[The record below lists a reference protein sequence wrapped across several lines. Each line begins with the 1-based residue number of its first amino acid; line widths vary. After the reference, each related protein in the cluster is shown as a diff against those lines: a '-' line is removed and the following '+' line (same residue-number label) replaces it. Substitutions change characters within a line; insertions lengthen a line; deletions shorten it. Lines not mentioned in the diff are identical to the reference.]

1 MLFHRFSTSPKSS
14 SFLYKREEE
23 RGEGKEE
30 GGKKKGNEQSNK
42 SSLSH
47 YPRDVFIRN
56 ERNCEATA
64 RNRNKRNLILLEWR
78 NHCDIFLFS
87 SLTYEEDTGR
97 EDVGYISLKEKIK
110 NEHSSPHLV
119 NKDMK
124 SFPFVTIFDLDL
136 KNLFYIITSTV
147 SNFSL
152 RESRQIKKKKKR
164 ERERRRILRRK
175 IFQLISI

>member
-64 RNRNKRNLILLEWR
+64 RNRNKRNLILLEESLR
-78 NHCDIFLFS
+78 YFSFFFVDVREEKMYAIFL
-87 SLTYEEDTGR
+87 
-97 EDVGYISLKEKIK
+97 
-110 NEHSSPHLV
+110 
-119 NKDMK
+119 
-124 SFPFVTIFDLDL
+124 
-136 KNLFYIITSTV
+136 
-147 SNFSL
+147 
-152 RESRQIKKKKKR
+152 
-164 ERERRRILRRK
+164 
-175 IFQLISI
+175 